1 MTNFQ
6 FYGTGVSCYDWNKD
20 GLDDLTVGTNDGAA
34 IFLNNGSTL
43 SAVDLG
49 VMGSQETKGITW
61 VDYDN
66 DGDSDLLLTRFF
78 GPMSLYRN
86 DGNLVFTEVTGNAG
100 LNIPAPMPI
109 YGASWGDIN
118 NDSWLDLY
126 ICNYSISSGQT
137 NLFYLNNG
145 DGTFTECAT
154 ARGIDNGSLLSF
166 QAVFIDL
173 NSDGWQD
180 IHIINDKDYA
190 ENTFYLND
198 GTGHFTDATAGT
210 GLGIAIDAMSNSF
223 SDFDN
228 DGDFDLYVS
237 NTVGNNLLIND
248 GNMTFTEDAES
259 YGLYVGIISW
269 AAVWLDANLDMF
281 QDLFIA
287 TAPLSNTPVS
297 DKFYVSLAETDLFQ
311 FDPNSGFEG
320 VPTLTYSAA
329 SGDFNGDGLPDLA
342 SSSKESVGIKVH
354 LNNLQSGN
362 YLKVSLEGTQSNK
375 DGIGSVIRCYTDGT
389 QQMRYTFCG
398 EQYMSQNSQHI
409 LFGLREN
416 TIVDSVSVT
425 WPSGVVDVVYD
436 VAINQNITIV
446 EGSTGITV
454 DSDEPELES
463 AVRLGYNL
471 GLPYLTTTEQTV
483 LELYNAEGKLLLSRV
498 VDGTHHFTDLA
509 SGVYIL
515 RIRNTSG
522 DVLTKKLAVTL

>member
-20 GLDDLTVGTNDGAA
+20 GLDDLTVGTGEGAA

-43 SAVDLG
+43 SSADLG
-49 VMGSQETKGITW
+49 ITGSQETKGITW

-66 DGDSDLLLTRFF
+66 DGDADLLLTRFF
-78 GPMSLYRN
+78 GPLSLYRN

-100 LNIPAPMPI
+100 LNIQAPMACH
-109 YGASWGDIN
+109 GASWGDVN

-126 ICNYSISSGQT
+126 ICNYSFNNGQT

-154 ARGIDNGSLLSF
+154 ARGIDNGSFLSF

-180 IHIINDKDYA
+180 IYLINDKDYA

-198 GTGHFTDATAGT
+198 GTGYFTDATAGT
-210 GLGIAIDAMSNSF
+210 GLDIMIDAMSNSF
-223 SDFDN
+223 ADFDN

-248 GNMTFTEDAES
+248 GYMTFTEEAES
-259 YGLYVGIISW
+259 YGLYVGQISW
-269 AAVWLDANLDMF
+269 AAVWLDANLDMH
-281 QDLFIA
+281 QDIFVA
-287 TAPLSNTPVS
+287 TAPLINIPISNE
-297 DKFYVSLAETDLFQ
+297 FYFSLAESDSFQ
-311 FDPNSGFEG
+311 FDQNSGFAG

-362 YLKVSLEGTQSNK
+362 YLKVTLEGTQSNK
-375 DGIGSVIRCYTDGT
+375 DGIGSVIRCYADGI

-409 LFGLREN
+409 LFGLRDN
-416 TIVDSVSVT
+416 SIVDSVSVT
-425 WPSGVVDVVYD
+425 WPSGVVDVIYD
-436 VAINQNITIV
+436 VAINQNISIV
-446 EGSTGITV
+446 EGSTAITV
-454 DSDEPELES
+454 DAPESELKRMVS
-463 AVRLGYNL
+463 LNYNL
-471 GLPYLTTTEQTV
+471 GIPYITTTEEV
-483 LELYNAEGKLLLSRV
+483 EIELYNTEGKVLLSRIV
-498 VDGTHHFTDLA
+498 NETQHFTDLA
-509 SGVYIL
+509 NGVYIL
-515 RIRNTSG
+515 RIRNKSG
-522 DVLTKKLAVTL
+522 ETLTKKLAVTL